1 MNHKPN
7 SDIMTP
13 TPFRTFPHLSA
24 PFRASKYFLPY
35 QDEWIADRSRLKII
49 QKSRQ
54 AGISYADAYDSVIK
68 ASPKGALF
76 DVWVSSRDEAQAKL
90 YLEDCKHWARVLQLV
105 ADDLGE
111 IVFDAANNFS
121 AYVLQFN
128 NGRRIYCLSSNP
140 NALAGKRGHVK
151 LDEFALHHDQ
161 RLLYRVAKPVTTW
174 GGTLS
179 IISTHRGANSVF
191 NQLIR
196 DITENGNPMGWSL
209 HTVPIRKA
217 VEQGLVERINSK
229 SGGHESREEFLER
242 IKTECIDEEQ
252 WLQEYCCVPADES
265 SAFITFEMIHA
276 CETDCL
282 RDYNYL
288 LHRQNDLYLGMDTG
302 RKHDLSVIDVGEK
315 IGDVVWDRYRIIL
328 KNKSFSEQEHELYRL
343 LALPRMKR
351 ACIDATGLGMQLA
364 ERARQQ
370 FGWKVEPITFTAAV
384 KEEMAYRLRAAFEDK
399 LLRIASDLELRA
411 DLRGIKKE
419 VTTSGHIRFAG
430 ESEDSHC
437 DRFWA
442 LALRLYALSSNEGG
456 IGAMVGW

>member
-1 MNHKPN
+1 MKSYLHYFIK
-7 SDIMTP
+7 SI
-13 TPFRTFPHLSA
+13 
-24 PFRASKYFLPY
+24 RA
-35 QDEWIADRSRLKII
+35 WILDNSRLKIL
-49 QKSRQ
+49 QKGRQ
-54 AGISYADAYDSVIK
+54 VGGSNGDDYHSVIT
-68 ASPKGALF
+68 ASREGARF
-76 DVWVSSRDEAQAKL
+76 DVFITSRDEVQAKL
-90 YLEDCKHWARVLQLV
+90 SLENCKRWADLLQIGAV
-105 ADDLGE
+105 DLGE
-111 IVFDAANNFS
+111 MVFDRQS
-121 AYVLQFN
+121 RVTAYVLEFAN
-128 NGRRIYCLSSNP
+128 RRRIYSLSSNP
-140 NALAGKRGHVK
+140 NALAGKCGHVK
-151 LDEFALHHDQ
+151 IDEMALHADQ

-179 IISTHRGANSVF
+179 VISTHRGANTVF
-191 NQLIR
+191 NQIIR
-196 DITENGNPMGWSL
+196 DIIENGNPMGWSL
-209 HTVPIRKA
+209 HTLPLQKA
-217 VEQGLVERINSK
+217 VEEGMVERINEK
-229 SGGHESREEFLER
+229 SGRCETREEFLAR
-242 IKTECIDEEQ
+242 IRSECIDEEQ

-265 SAFITFEMIHA
+265 TAFITFEMIHA

-282 RDYNYL
+282 RDFNYL
-288 LHRQNDLYLGMDTG
+288 LHCQNDLYLGMDTG

-399 LLRIASDLELRA
+399 LLRIATDPELRA

-442 LALRLYALSSNEGG
+442 LALRHYALSSNEGG